1 MVPDDKLKKEFV
13 VKRILIIDH
22 FSKAPGETGNNRFI
36 YLAEMLCKSG
46 FEVEVATSDF
56 QHIAKKTRH
65 IDQKLIDNLP
75 YKYTILPEPIYPKN
89 ICLKRFYSHYI
100 FGQNLRSYLKTIEKP
115 DLVYISVPSLNVGTA
130 AADYCNENNIPLIV
144 DVQDLWPEAF
154 QLVFNVPVLKDIA
167 FFPMMA
173 QAKKTYATASKILAV
188 SETYKERGLKDC
200 RKDKT
205 GLCVYLGTE
214 MDTFDENRDSVQVD
228 KPEDEIWIVYV
239 GTLGHSY
246 NIELI
251 IDALNQI
258 ADQLNKKVV
267 FKVIGNGPYMERFQE
282 YAKDC
287 IILVEFLGRR
297 VYPEMVA
304 YLSKADIAVNPIV
317 KGAAQSIINK
327 HADYAMAGLPV
338 VNTQDCQEYRD
349 LISKYNCGINCTC
362 ESREEVSEALLRL
375 INDEKLRKEMG
386 SASRRMAEERFDRKE
401 TYKQIVNE
409 IDRLIEEKK

>member
-1 MVPDDKLKKEFV
+1 MKK
-13 VKRILIIDH
+13 ILIIDH

-46 FEVEVATSDF
+46 HEVEVVTSDF
-56 QHIAKKTRH
+56 QHIAKRTRH
-65 IDQKLIDNLP
+65 IEQQLIDELP
-75 YKYTILPEPIYPKN
+75 YKYSMLSEPVYPKN
-89 ICLKRFYSHYI
+89 VCLKRFYSHYV
-100 FGQNLRSYLKTIEKP
+100 FGQNLRKYLTTIEKP

-154 QLVFNVPVLKDIA
+154 QVVFNVPVLKDVA
-167 FFPMMA
+167 FAPMMA
-173 QAKKTYATASKILAV
+173 QAKKTYSAASKILAV
-188 SETYKERGLKDC
+188 SETYKERGLRDC
-200 RKDKT
+200 QKDKA

-214 MDTFDENRDSVQVD
+214 MDTFDENRESIPVE
-228 KPEDEIWIVYV
+228 KPDDEIWIAYV

-246 NIELI
+246 NIEII

-258 ADQLNKKVV
+258 ADKFKQRVV
-267 FKVIGNGPYMERFQE
+267 FKVVGNGPYMERFQE

-287 IILVEFLGRR
+287 KVPVDFLGRR
-297 VYPEMVA
+297 IYPEMVA

-338 VNTQDCQEYRD
+338 VNTQECQEYRN
-349 LISKYNCGINCTC
+349 LISEYECGINCIC
-362 ESREEVSEALLRL
+362 ESREEVADALLRV
-375 INDEKLRKEMG
+375 INDEKLRQKMG
-386 SASRRMAEERFDRKE
+386 AASRRMAEERFDRKE
-401 TYKQIVNE
+401 TYKKIINE
-409 IDRLIEEKK
+409 IERLIEEQR